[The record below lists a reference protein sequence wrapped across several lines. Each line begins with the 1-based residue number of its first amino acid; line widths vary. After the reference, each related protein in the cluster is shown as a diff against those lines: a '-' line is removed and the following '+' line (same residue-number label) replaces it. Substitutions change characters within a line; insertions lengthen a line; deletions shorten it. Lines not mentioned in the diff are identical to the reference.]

1 MTLGSFDLRTRVVI
15 ITDGK
20 PTDFGTENSEDVFES
35 MGLDKVGT
43 HVFFSNNYFCHRFV
57 ITLEYTFSIIGT

>member
-1 MTLGSFDLRTRVVI
+1 MTLGPFDLRTRVVI

-43 HVFFSNNYFCHRFV
+43 NVSFSNN
-57 ITLEYTFSIIGT
+57 

>member
-43 HVFFSNNYFCHRFV
+43 HVFFSNN
-57 ITLEYTFSIIGT
+57 

>member
-43 HVFFSNNYFCHRFV
+43 NFFLVIISFV
-57 ITLEYTFSIIGT
+57 IVL